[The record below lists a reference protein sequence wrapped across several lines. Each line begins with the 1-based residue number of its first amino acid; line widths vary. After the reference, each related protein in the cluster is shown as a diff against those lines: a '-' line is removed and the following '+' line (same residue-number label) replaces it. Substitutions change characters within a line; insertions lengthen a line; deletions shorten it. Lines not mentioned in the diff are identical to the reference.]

1 MVQEEAV
8 DRIAAR
14 IRALAARVNLTKES
28 SVSSVGGEAEV
39 VMTNTEAQTANT
51 TNNKVIQMLMM
62 ISKNKR

>member
-1 MVQEEAV
+1 VQEEAV

-14 IRALAARVNLTKES
+14 IRALVARVNLTKES
-28 SVSSVGGEAEV
+28 SVSSVEGEAEV